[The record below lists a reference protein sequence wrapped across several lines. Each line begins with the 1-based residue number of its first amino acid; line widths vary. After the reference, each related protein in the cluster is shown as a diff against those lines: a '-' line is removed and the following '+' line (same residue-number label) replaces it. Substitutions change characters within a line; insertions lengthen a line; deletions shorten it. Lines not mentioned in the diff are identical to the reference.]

1 MSLFLYVIPEQE
13 KSHKDRLY
21 IEYDSEYYDEIFNC
35 RRLIL
40 IDPILLADLWNVII
54 KYEETRTQIFYFTI
68 YQISHCIFYQIIV
81 EEK

>member
-21 IEYDSEYYDEIFNC
+21 IEYDSESYDEIFNC

-40 IDPILLADLWNVII
+40 IEIL
-54 KYEETRTQIFYFTI
+54 FYWLI
-68 YQISHCIFYQIIV
+68 YGM
-81 EEK
+81 

>member
-13 KSHKDRLY
+13 KSHKNRLY

-40 IDPILLADLWNVII
+40 IEIL
-54 KYEETRTQIFYFTI
+54 FYWLI
-68 YQISHCIFYQIIV
+68 YGM
-81 EEK
+81 